1 MKVEPID
8 PASRLVKLPNMVV
21 TPHIAGASHEVRYR
35 GAEIVA
41 KNVEGFILGS
51 PIGGMMNPEV
61 LTKKRGI

>member
-1 MKVEPID
+1 
-8 PASRLVKLPNMVV
+8 
-21 TPHIAGASHEVRYR
+21 
-35 GAEIVA
+35 VA